1 MARSH
6 PFTDGTKRT
15 AWVLARL
22 FLSKNGVVRA
32 FDERDAIATVVALAA
47 GELPEDELANWFRSH
62 IAAGQAR
69 AALHF
74 AAAKI

>member
-1 MARSH
+1 MI
-6 PFTDGTKRT
+6 
-15 AWVLARL
+15 ARL
-22 FLSKNGVVRA
+22 FLGKNGVVLA
-32 FDERDAIATVVALAA
+32 FDERDAIATMVARAT
-47 GELPEDELANWFRSH
+47 GELTEDELANWFRSH